1 MNFLSIWSFSNH
13 FQKKVLPS
21 IQSIKK
27 LKIISILTSK
37 NIKLKKIINYK
48 DKYSFFKDSKFNFV
62 YISSV
67 NSKHYEHCKF
77 ALENKKNVICEKP
90 ICLKKNQ
97 LNNLKKI
104 AKKNK
109 KLFFEVI
116 QYVDHPLFIKLKKI
130 LNDKI
135 IGKILRVDS
144 VFKVPFNEKNNFRF
158 NKKLGGGALYDTG
171 YYPIS
176 VMFTLF
182 NSKKIKILKKNIIK
196 KFNLDIMGSVVAQN
210 EDNLI
215 FNLDWGFKSSY
226 KNSIKI
232 YGEKGIIEVDFIF
245 SKKIIQNG
253 KINIFKNKKEII
265 KVSKY
270 NQINIAFQKM
280 LFPKKE
286 FFKERYNTSIKIL
299 NIIEKIKKG

>member
-21 IQSIKK
+21 IKSIKK
-27 LKIISILTSK
+27 LKIISILTSQ
-37 NIKLKKIINYK
+37 NIKLKNIICYK
-48 DKYSFFKDSKFNFV
+48 DKYSFFLNNKFNFV

-90 ICLKKNQ
+90 ICLKKSQ

-104 AKKNK
+104 AIKNK
-109 KLFFEVI
+109 KVFFEAI
-116 QYVDHPLFIKLKKI
+116 QYVHHPLFIKLKKI
-130 LNDKI
+130 LNNKI

-144 VFKVPFNEKNNFRF
+144 SFKVPVNEKKNFRF
-158 NKKLGGGALYDTG
+158 NEKLGGGALYDTG

-176 VMFTLF
+176 IMFTLF
-182 NSKKIKILKKNIIK
+182 NSKKISVLKKNIIK
-196 KFNLDIMGSVVAQN
+196 KNNLDIMGSIKTQN
-210 EDNLI
+210 EDNII

-226 KNSIKI
+226 KNNIKI
-232 YGEKGIIEVDFIF
+232 HGEKGIVEVNFIF
-245 SKKIIQNG
+245 SKKVIQNG
-253 KINIFKNKKEII
+253 KIDILKNKKKLI
-265 KVSKY
+265 KISKY
-270 NQINIAFQKM
+270 NQISIAFQKM

-299 NIIEKIKKG
+299 DIFERIKKK